1 MKQNWLTRPALN
13 KMRKQLFEWLCAVCV
28 EFALAVFGELRFA
41 GVLFNAACTPE
52 ARLLDLVY
60 APHKVI

>member
-1 MKQNWLTRPALN
+1 MC
-13 KMRKQLFEWLCAVCV
+13 KQLFEWLCAVCV
-28 EFALAVFGELRFA
+28 EFALAVFGEFRFA

-52 ARLLDLVY
+52 ACLLDLVY